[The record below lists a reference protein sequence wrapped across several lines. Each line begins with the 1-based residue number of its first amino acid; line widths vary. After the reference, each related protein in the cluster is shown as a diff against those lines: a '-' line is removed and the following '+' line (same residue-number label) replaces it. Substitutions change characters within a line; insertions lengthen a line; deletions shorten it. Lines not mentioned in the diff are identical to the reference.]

1 MTITCNSIMKKT
13 YTIPQIEPLVL
24 YDWGGIMKG
33 NLSATI
39 EPGGGAPGRI
49 SSGEVGP
56 SGL

>member
-33 NLSATI
+33 NVSTA
-39 EPGGGAPGRI
+39 PDPAPGRI
-49 SSGEVGP
+49 SGGEVGP
-56 SGL
+56 AGL

>member
-1 MTITCNSIMKKT
+1 MKKT

-49 SSGEVGP
+49 SSDEVGP
-56 SGL
+56 AGL